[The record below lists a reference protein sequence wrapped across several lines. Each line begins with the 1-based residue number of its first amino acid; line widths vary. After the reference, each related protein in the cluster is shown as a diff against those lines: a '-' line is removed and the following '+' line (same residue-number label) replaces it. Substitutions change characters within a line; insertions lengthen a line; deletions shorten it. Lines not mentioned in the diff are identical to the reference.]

1 MRSELDVDVTADG
14 ATGLPAAVEVAAY
27 RIVSEALA
35 NVVKHARA
43 SHVDVRLE
51 GDAGALT
58 VTVADDGRGI
68 GRTSPPGSACCRCA
82 SAPRSSAAGARWCA
96 RSPAAPPSARSCRTA
111 PPRATPSPQPDP
123 DHHVEPAPDR
133 TREEHPMTE
142 PTTTPIRVLIAD
154 DHPVFRDGL
163 ASLLDPL
170 PGIDVVARASD
181 GAEAVALVDEHRPD
195 VVIMDVQMPEMN
207 GIDATRA
214 VVAAHP
220 EVGVLV
226 LTMGEDD
233 GTVLSALRAGARGY
247 LRKGAEQ
254 DEIVR
259 AVTTV
264 HGGGVVFGASLAA
277 RIAEVLAPA
286 SRPERPFP
294 ELTERETEVLDLI
307 AAGRSNGQIAQALFL
322 SPKTIRNNI
331 TSILAKL
338 QATDRADV
346 IIRARDA
353 GLGRQG

>member
-1 MRSELDVDVTADG
+1 
-14 ATGLPAAVEVAAY
+14 
-27 RIVSEALA
+27 
-35 NVVKHARA
+35 
-43 SHVDVRLE
+43 
-51 GDAGALT
+51 
-58 VTVADDGRGI
+58 
-68 GRTSPPGSACCRCA
+68 
-82 SAPRSSAAGARWCA
+82 
-96 RSPAAPPSARSCRTA
+96 
-111 PPRATPSPQPDP
+111 
-123 DHHVEPAPDR
+123 
-133 TREEHPMTE
+133 MTD
-142 PTTTPIRVLIAD
+142 PTTTPIRLLIAD

-195 VVIMDVQMPEMN
+195 VVIMDVQMPVMN
-207 GIDATRA
+207 GIEATRA

-259 AVTTV
+259 AVSTV

-277 RIAEVLAPA
+277 RIAEVLAPTA
-286 SRPERPFP
+286 RPERPFP

-307 AAGRSNGQIAQALFL
+307 AAGRSNGQIAQELFL

-353 GLGRQG
+353 GLGRQT